1 MTSLSEA
8 YHGGRG
14 GPSLRRLS
22 LGFGGF
28 LLGVLLVV
36 AGIVVATT
44 DVYTSGG
51 ATLGEA
57 RELGGIL
64 GGIGVPAVF
73 LGVLAVLPAS
83 RRTRAASLIGAS
95 IAVLG
100 VALFSH
106 AYPCQWT
113 GATCG
118 AGLPDLT
125 LETVA
130 VYFFGTVTTFWCLF
144 VGVANFK
151 TRNDPGGT
159 ATVQVTKK
167 GETRVVEVENSGGGG
182 LGGIGFLGGTPDGD
196 VQTQT
201 NQSTST
207 STASAG
213 ATDGGASTQDI
224 TPLDVEPSASPSSD
238 GADATQ
244 SAGSAGAATNR
255 SGVDTVQSTE
265 SARSPAGAA
274 DHPDADRPANAT
286 VGDRYCGNCTY
297 FEYVRTS
304 DGLKPYCAA
313 HDEMMQDMEACDE
326 WFPRRRE

>member
-125 LETVA
+125 LETVG

-167 GETRVVEVENSGGGG
+167 GETRVVEVEKSGGG

-201 NQSTST
+201 NSAGATPN
-207 STASAG
+207 AG

-224 TPLDVEPSASPSSD
+224 TPLDAEPSASSD
-238 GADATQ
+238 GPDTADT
-244 SAGSAGAATNR
+244 AATGR
-255 SGVDTVQSTE
+255 SGVDTVQSSDSE
-265 SARSPAGAA
+265 RSPAGAA
-274 DHPDADRPANAT
+274 DH
-286 VGDRYCGNCTY
+286 
-297 FEYVRTS
+297 
-304 DGLKPYCAA
+304 
-313 HDEMMQDMEACDE
+313 
-326 WFPRRRE
+326 

>member
-22 LGFGGF
+22 LGLGVF
-28 LLGVLLVV
+28 LAGVLLVV

-44 DVYTSGG
+44 DLYTSGG

-73 LGVLAVLPAS
+73 LGVFTVLPAS
-83 RRTRAASLIGAS
+83 ARTRAAAVIGAS
-95 IAVLG
+95 VAVLG

-106 AYPCQWT
+106 AYPCQWS

-118 AGLPDLT
+118 AGLADLT

-130 VYFFGTVTTFWCLF
+130 VYFFGTLTTFWCLF

-167 GETRVVEVENSGGGG
+167 GETRVVEVEKTVRGG
-182 LGGIGFLGGTPDGD
+182 LGGIGFLGGTPDGE
-196 VQTQT
+196 VETQT
-201 NQSTST
+201 NKPTANAADGGVEAERITSPLDDQQQ
-207 STASAG
+207 ASA
-213 ATDGGASTQDI
+213 
-224 TPLDVEPSASPSSD
+224 TPEQAQSVDKIGSSPSTRPVQRNQPSQN
-238 GADATQ
+238 GPQQTSHQQGQ
-244 SAGSAGAATNR
+244 SR
-255 SGVDTVQSTE
+255 RVQAEEQSE
-265 SARSPAGAA
+265 E
-274 DHPDADRPANAT
+274 

-304 DGLKPYCAA
+304 SGLQPYCSA
-313 HDEMMQDMEACDE
+313 HDEMMQDMEACDA
-326 WFPRRRE
+326 WIPRGRE